1 MKEQILFALRSEV
14 TAIRVVSQSRVS
26 GDTSENITTSSIL
39 FFYRRTSFSGLLMY
53 LASFASDKVWA
64 LALWET

>member
-39 FFYRRTSFSGLLMY
+39 FFYRRTCFSGLLMY